1 MARPKKKTPLFKHFT
16 VDTQN
21 KQIIVIR
28 DNLKYLTDEEYQEI
42 KVYEKLDYKL
52 VILEEKPKVKKIT
65 FTYDKAVSYIKKN
78 HKKDL
83 TTFESFKEEANK
95 LTEEYKKLKESGNVS
110 DEELKEAR
118 TNMVMAQ
125 RDAFTK
131 QKEWFKAEYGEEAYN
146 EARLNY

>member
-1 MARPKKKTPLFKHFT
+1 MARPKKKKPSLKHFNI
-16 VDTQN
+16 DTQN
-21 KQIIVIR
+21 KQIVVLR
-28 DNLKYLTDEEYQEI
+28 DDLKYLTEEEYQEI

-65 FTYDKAVSYIKKN
+65 FTYDKAVLYIKKN

-83 TTFESFKEEANK
+83 PTFESFKEEANK
-95 LTEEYKKLKESGNVS
+95 LTEEYKKLKESGNAS
-110 DEELKEAR
+110 AEELKEAR

-131 QKEWFKAEYGEEAYN
+131 QKEWFKAEYGEEVYKDV
-146 EARLNY
+146 RLYY